1 MNNGNQETLC
11 NANINDGNGLYDKYG
26 LLRSIRN
33 DLCGLKIRADEL
45 ATTGVLVVDII
56 NRLDALVDGMRKEE
70 EQQKQERE
78 QADNPEPET
87 EDTKDHEGDEVWWKK

>member
-1 MNNGNQETLC
+1 MNNGNQETLR
-11 NANINDGNGLYDKYG
+11 NVNINDGNGLYNKYG

-56 NRLDALVDGMRKEE
+56 NRLDALGDGMRKEE
-70 EQQKQERE
+70 EQQKKECE

-87 EDTKDHEGDEVWWKK
+87 EDNKDHEGDEVWWKK

>member
-1 MNNGNQETLC
+1 MNIGNQEKLG
-11 NANINDGNGLYDKYG
+11 NVNINDGNGLYDKYG
-26 LLRSIRN
+26 LLRSIRK
-33 DLCGLKIRADEL
+33 DLCGMKIRADEL

-78 QADNPEPET
+78 HADNPEPET
-87 EDTKDHEGDEVWWKK
+87 EDVENHEGDEVWWKK